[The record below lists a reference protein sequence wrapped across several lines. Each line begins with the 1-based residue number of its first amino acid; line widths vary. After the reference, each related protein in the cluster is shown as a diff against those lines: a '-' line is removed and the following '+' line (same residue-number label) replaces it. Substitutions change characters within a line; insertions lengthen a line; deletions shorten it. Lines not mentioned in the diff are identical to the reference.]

1 MFQLNLN
8 RENKVEKIL
17 EQFSKY
23 LSEYLG
29 DFAPLAVLVIFG
41 IFLFFLSLE
50 RFQKAGIASAEHKN
64 KKFESFIKVFDSD
77 LKTKQPIVIEQGFSH
92 YFGFSLS
99 VDEIERVMNSVKPT
113 EMVND
118 VRRSLTVVRFNEK
131 SREFEVASFF
141 PLKLRKYA
149 ASTLYWVL
157 SIIGFFSLVG
167 ALSLSDPSLFIP
179 SALAF
184 VMAAYSLS
192 FVSTAYAAQRIGA
205 KYPQKQEDK
214 RIILVGSQGA

>member
-1 MFQLNLN
+1 M
-8 RENKVEKIL
+8 EKVL

-23 LSEYLG
+23 LSEFLG
-29 DFAPLAVLVIFG
+29 DLAPLVVLVIFG

-50 RFQKAGIASAEHKN
+50 RFQKAGITSADHKN
-64 KKFESFIKVFDSD
+64 KKFETFLKVFDSD

-118 VRRSLTVVRFNEK
+118 VRRSLTVIRFNEK
-131 SREFEVASFF
+131 NCEFEIKSFL
-141 PLKLRKYA
+141 PIPIRKYV
-149 ASTLYWVL
+149 ASTLYWLL
-157 SIIGFFSLVG
+157 SIIGFGSFVG
-167 ALSLSDPSLFIP
+167 ALVLPDLSLLLP

-192 FVSTAYAAQRIGA
+192 FVSTAYAAQRIES

-214 RIILVGSQGA
+214 RIILVSP

>member
-1 MFQLNLN
+1 M
-8 RENKVEKIL
+8 EKIL

-29 DFAPLAVLVIFG
+29 NWAPLVVLSIFG

-50 RFQKAGIASAEHKN
+50 RFQKAGIASADHKN
-64 KKFESFIKVFDSD
+64 KKFESFLKVFDSD

-118 VRRSLTVVRFNEK
+118 LRRSLTIVRYNEK
-131 SREFEVASFF
+131 DREFKINSFL
-141 PLKLRKYA
+141 PLKLRKYV

-157 SIIGFFSLVG
+157 SIIGFGSLVG
-167 ALSLSDPSLFIP
+167 VIFISDLSLLLPSI
-179 SALAF
+179 LAF
-184 VMAAYSLS
+184 VMAAYTLS
-192 FVSTAYAAQRIGA
+192 FVSTAYAAERIES

-214 RIILVGSQGA
+214 RIILVS